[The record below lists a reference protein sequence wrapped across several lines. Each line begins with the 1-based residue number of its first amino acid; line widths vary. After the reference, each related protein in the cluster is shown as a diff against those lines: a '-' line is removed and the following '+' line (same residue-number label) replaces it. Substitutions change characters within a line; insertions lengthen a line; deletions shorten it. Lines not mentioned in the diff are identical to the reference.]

1 MEDIITLNERDF
13 LVAKKLNYNNI
24 NYSLV
29 ISMDNENDIALLK
42 ESFENGEVYV
52 SSITDEKE
60 YETIKKL
67 MTSEN

>member
-60 YETIKKL
+60 YEKIKKL